1 MAPVLTPDAARF
13 VGPLTFEALAGRRIP
28 TDLWTGDDPLVH
40 TRLGKW
46 ADLVMVAPA
55 TANTLAKAASG
66 LADDLVSAVVLST
79 ESPVAFAPALHKEMW
94 NAPATRK
101 NVETLRSMGMS
112 VMDPPWGELAGH
124 DEGPGRFPEIED
136 VVAFAELVLH
146 RRQRPSD
153 LTRWSGY
160 GVPEVSLGGRR
171 VLVTAGGT
179 REPIDPVRFVS
190 NRSSGKMGR
199 CLAVEAWLRGA
210 EVVVV
215 STVEMQPR
223 GPRFEIVSVET
234 AREMHQAVMEEAS
247 RCDVLVMA
255 AAVADFRPKDPAES
269 KIKKGAGTPTVA
281 LEPTI
286 DILDEVG
293 RHRSTSAGPRV
304 VVGFAAET
312 EDVVANAQEKAR
324 RKNLDLVVANDVSRP
339 DSGFGS
345 DTNLAFL
352 VHRDGS
358 VQELPL
364 MHKRALARLVWDR
377 VEELLVATG

>member
-1 MAPVLTPDAARF
+1 MLTPDAARF
-13 VGPLTFEALAGRRIP
+13 VGPLTFEALCGRRIP
-28 TDLWTGDDPLVH
+28 SDLWTGDDPLVH

-46 ADLVMVAPA
+46 ADLVLVAPA
-55 TANTLAKAASG
+55 TATTMAKAACG

-79 ESPVAFAPALHKEMW
+79 ESSVAFAPALHKEMW
-94 NAPATRK
+94 NAPATRR
-101 NVETLRSMGMS
+101 NVGTLRSMGMS

-124 DEGPGRFPEIED
+124 DEGPGRFPEIDD

-146 RRQRPSD
+146 WRERTSD
-153 LTRWSGY
+153 VTRSIGTS
-160 GVPEVSLGGRR
+160 VPEVSLEGRR

-199 CLAVEAWLRGA
+199 CLAIEAWLRGA

-215 STVEMQPR
+215 STVDMEPR
-223 GPRFEIVSVET
+223 GPRFGIRSVET
-234 AREMHQAVMEEAS
+234 AEEMHEAVLEEVP

-255 AAVADFRPKDPAES
+255 AAVADFRPKDPAKS
-269 KIKKGAGTPTVA
+269 KIKKDTGAPTVVF
-281 LEPTI
+281 EPTI
-286 DILDEVG
+286 DILGEVG
-293 RHRSTSAGPRV
+293 RNRGASGRPRV

-324 RKNLDLVVANDVSRP
+324 RKNVDLVVANEVSRP

-345 DTNLAFL
+345 DTNLASL

-358 VQELPL
+358 VQEFPL

-377 VEELLVATG
+377 VEELLVAAN